1 MRRGKRRGIQGLYI
15 RLIGDPVPVVVA
27 FTKADLDFPHI
38 SESENRNY
46 QYQDRTRTRAYA
58 QCEQLC
64 RSLFRREAG
73 DVPAELVSGEHLT
86 LFGFALVSHHSF
98 PVTPQYGVLIN
109 NLVVTTH
116 NSIMGFRTTTP
127 SFQWSSRGAEQR
139 ITPTRLVWPVAL
151 RASRDI
157 AIQASIEY
165 VVPLSTLISFICF
178 GFQYRTIS

>member
-15 RLIGDPVPVVVA
+15 RLIRDPVPAVVA

-46 QYQDRTRTRAYA
+46 QYQDRTRIRAYA
-58 QCEQLC
+58 QREQLC
-64 RSLFRREAG
+64 CSLFRWEAG
-73 DVPAELVSGEHLT
+73 DVPAELVSGEYLT

-98 PVTPQYGVLIN
+98 PVMPQYGVLIN
-109 NLVVTTH
+109 NLIVTTH
-116 NSIMGFRTTTP
+116 KSIMGFRTTTP
-127 SFQWSSRGAEQR
+127 FQWSSRGAEQR

-157 AIQASIEY
+157 TIQASIEY
-165 VVPLSTLISFICF
+165 VVLLSTLISFICF
-178 GFQYRTIS
+178 DFQYRTIS